1 MNTAEFIYSVLLKP
15 RPLRS
20 AANFVLRSSLPEK
33 VVRHGATIVLNPA
46 DPVVSGA
53 LRLGTY
59 EKAETAFFLSH
70 CRPGMTFLDI
80 GANYGYYTALFLTRS
95 GPGSRVIALE
105 PDLQNF
111 EFLQRTV
118 VANKGEN
125 VTCLPLAASDKAG
138 RATLY
143 RNLENRGDNRLYPND
158 LASSACEVETNTI
171 DSILRRLSVDQVN
184 LIKMDVQG
192 FEGRVLEGM
201 KNTLGAAS
209 RFTQMKEFWP
219 YGLRQSGTD
228 PANFLRALEETGFT
242 LFDVTGRGCLRP
254 VGPHD
259 RLIELHPG
267 PRYTN
272 LVAIKGEDALRSCGG
287 ACLS

>member
-1 MNTAEFIYSVLLKP
+1 MNAAEFIYSVLLKP

-20 AANFVLRSSLPEK
+20 AANFALRASLPEK

-53 LRLGTY
+53 LRFGMY
-59 EKAETAFFLSH
+59 EKAETAFFLSY

-105 PDLQNF
+105 PDWQNF

-118 VANKGEN
+118 AANKGQN
-125 VTCLPLAASDKAG
+125 VTCLQLAASDKAG
-138 RATLY
+138 KATLY
-143 RNLENRGDNRLYPND
+143 RNLENRGDHRLYSND
-158 LASSACEVETNTI
+158 LASSTCEVETNTV
-171 DSILRRLSVDQVN
+171 DSILRMLAVDGID

-201 KNTLGAAS
+201 KNTLAAAT
-209 RFTQMKEFWP
+209 RLTLMTEFWP
-219 YGLRQSGTD
+219 FGLRQSGAD
-228 PANFLRALEETGFT
+228 PARFLRTLEETGFT
-242 LFDVTGRGCLRP
+242 LFEIAGRGRLRP
-254 VGPHD
+254 VGSHC
-259 RLIELHPG
+259 RLIEMHQG
-267 PRYTN
+267 R
-272 LVAIKGEDALRSCGG
+272 R
-287 ACLS
+287 